1 MAKQIL
7 DFRPENAAKKLGSQS
22 RVCLLSSKDILDVLK
37 PFPVIVM
44 ACNTRIKHV
53 IPGIMKA
60 AQELDAVVAFELA
73 KSEGSLKGGYTGM
86 TPEIF
91 FDTVV
96 GYAEETGMTTPFF
109 IHGDHVTTKSPAPEV
124 VGDSRAL
131 IEAELNAGY
140 TSIAIDASFNE
151 TPDNIKI
158 STELGRIVREAG
170 AGLEAEVGEILGTG
184 IEARITS
191 VEDAVQFIEG
201 MADNGIIPDLLAIN
215 NGSKHGNY
223 KPGEDV
229 HIDLNR
235 TQEIADAIA
244 RWNVAIAQHGITGT
258 PVHLLGQF
266 ADHGI
271 RKGNVGTLWQNI
283 AHEGLP
289 PELMKMMRDWSEKE
303 GKDIKYATARFKS
316 DIDGIPVENRK
327 KIEEAAYRTAK
338 EFFANFR
345 AQGTA
350 TQVIQKLT
358 R

>member
-1 MAKQIL
+1 MSKNIY
-7 DFRPENAAKKLGSQS
+7 DFRPGNVAKKLGTKSK
-22 RVCLLSSKDILDVLK
+22 VCLLSSKDIFNILK
-37 PFPVIVM
+37 PENVIVM

-53 IPGIMKA
+53 IPGIMRA
-60 AQELDAVVAFELA
+60 AAELDAIVAYELA

-91 FDTVV
+91 FDTVI
-96 GYAEETGMTTPFF
+96 GYAEEMSFTTPFF
-109 IHGDHVTTKSPAPEV
+109 LHGDHVTTKSPDPDV

-131 IEAELNAGY
+131 IEAELAAGY

-170 AGLEAEVGEILGTG
+170 AGLETEVGEILGTG
-184 IEARITS
+184 VDARITS
-191 VEDAVQFIEG
+191 VEDAVEFIEG
-201 MADNGIIPDLLAIN
+201 MHANGIVPDLLAIN

-223 KPGEDV
+223 KPGEEV
-229 HIDLNR
+229 HIDLQR
-235 TQEIADAIA
+235 TQEIYNAIQK
-244 RWNVAIAQHGITGT
+244 WNVAIAQHGITGT

-289 PELMKMMRDWSEKE
+289 PDLMQSMRDWAEKE
-303 GKDIKYATARFKS
+303 KVDIKKATVTFKKE
-316 DIDGIPVENRK
+316 IDSIPEENR
-327 KIEEAAYRTAK
+327 IRIANMAYENAK
-338 EFFANFR
+338 EFITNFR
-345 AQGTA
+345 AKGTA
-350 TQVIQKLT
+350 SKVIQGLT
-358 R
+358 A